1 MIKGHLEHEKRLNAE
16 IPEEKTISI
25 FTVHTKVIRDN
36 LAAKYNK
43 IAMDMIK
50 MVAVQAK
57 QQSIALL
64 KEFDVFNE
72 KVNRIPDGIENLSE
86 TKDFMAALP
95 AELEKK
101 QADIKKVTQTYDILD
116 MFHHRF
122 EEEEDS
128 DRIFLVYGAP
138 KDTMEQVEK
147 QQGFLEKE
155 KEKFIKIMDN
165 NK

>member
-1 MIKGHLEHEKRLNAE
+1 
-16 IPEEKTISI
+16 
-25 FTVHTKVIRDN
+25 
-36 LAAKYNK
+36 
-43 IAMDMIK
+43 MIK

-72 KVNRIPDGIENLSE
+72 KVNRIPDGIEALSE
-86 TKDFMAALP
+86 TKDFMASLP
-95 AELEKK
+95 NELEKK
-101 QADIKKVTQTYDILD
+101 AGDIKKVTQTYDILD
-116 MFHHRF
+116 KFHHRF
-122 EEEEDS
+122 EDEEDS

-155 KEKFIKIMDN
+155 KEKFIKIMEN
-165 NK
+165 NKEDFNKLIGELNGLVSGFK